1 MHPARG
7 AAGQR
12 IVSGSSRLARRAGA
26 GALLVLVVSLAVAGC
41 GGRQSSHTSPG
52 GGEASVSPAPIE
64 VEPTASGPGGASS
77 PSIVVQ
83 QDDLDELSAALDD
96 EKALETEVNDEMAA
110 DSP

>member
-1 MHPARG
+1 MSGAPRG
-7 AAGQR
+7 
-12 IVSGSSRLARRAGA
+12 ARRAGT
-26 GALLVLVVSLAVAGC
+26 GALLVLVVSLAAAGC
-41 GGRQSSHTSPG
+41 GGRQPSQASPG
-52 GGEASVSPAPIE
+52 GGEAPVSPAPIE
-64 VEPTASGPGGASS
+64 VQPTASGPDGASS